1 MESLGVESL
10 NFINNW
16 LLGIWR
22 WVLISLWGRQPSRLR
37 RSSQRRRV
45 MRFTLQSLCAISRF
59 VSLCFVCLCASY
71 YCVFERLG
79 WLTYG
84 NTIHLAINRCVF
96 LCFCVLVLVIVCLC
110 VWGWSLLL
118 RDESNTLHPPIH
130 CNCAQEEVAWGF
142 SCRLCWHACAHLCN
156 HYAVF
161 SCQESVWVN
170 LFVCVLD
177 LGTCSNFAAE
187 RVPSTKWPY
196 SINLRL

>member
-1 MESLGVESL
+1 
-10 NFINNW
+10 
-16 LLGIWR
+16 
-22 WVLISLWGRQPSRLR
+22 
-37 RSSQRRRV
+37 
-45 MRFTLQSLCAISRF
+45 MRFTFQSLCAISRF
-59 VSLCFVCLCASY
+59 VSLCFVCLCACY

-79 WLTYG
+79 WVTYG

-161 SCQESVWVN
+161 LARKVCECGKCRVN
-170 LFVCVLD
+170 LFVCVRNIE
-177 LGTCSNFAAE
+177 LGCLFICELLASATYWK
-187 RVPSTKWPY
+187 TMQW
-196 SINLRL
+196 